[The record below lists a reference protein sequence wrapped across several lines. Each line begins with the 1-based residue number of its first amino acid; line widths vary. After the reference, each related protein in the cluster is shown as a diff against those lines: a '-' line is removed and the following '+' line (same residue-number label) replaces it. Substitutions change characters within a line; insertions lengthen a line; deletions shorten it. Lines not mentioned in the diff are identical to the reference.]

1 MSVQVDKQFG
11 LSVGLALN
19 TSGNCYP
26 GSLNNFH
33 YSKGHL
39 GFVLALAE
47 TGLYSGFHSFMFCF
61 VCPAS
66 VSQLA
71 ELEGALSLHQNGFVS
86 GGFHIPVSP

>member
-1 MSVQVDKQFG
+1 VPVQVNKQFG

-26 GSLNNFH
+26 ASLNNFH
-33 YSKGHL
+33 YSRVHL

-47 TGLYSGFHSFMFCF
+47 AGYTISPCLFCF
-61 VCPAS
+61 VPAS
-66 VSQLA
+66 VPQLA
-71 ELEGALSLHQNGFVS
+71 ELEGALSLYQNGFVS